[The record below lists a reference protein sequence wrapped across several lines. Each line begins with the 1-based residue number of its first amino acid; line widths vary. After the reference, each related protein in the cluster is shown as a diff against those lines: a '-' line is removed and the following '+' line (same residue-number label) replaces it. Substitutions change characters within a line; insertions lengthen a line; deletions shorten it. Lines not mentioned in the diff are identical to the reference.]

1 MIKVKLRLAM
11 AAYAER
17 TGQKVT
23 YQQLAEHTG
32 LSKATLEAL
41 GSRED
46 YNTTLTTIDALCTYL
61 GCQIQDLLEFTS
73 ESGKNTKSSQKS

>member
-1 MIKVKLRLAM
+1 M
-11 AAYAER
+11 AAYTER

-46 YNTTLTTIDALCTYL
+46 YNTTLSTIDALCAYL
-61 GCQIQDLLEFTS
+61 GCQIQDLLEFTT
-73 ESGKNTKSSQKS
+73 ESGKNTKSNRKS